1 MGGIFDGFLGSLG
14 SLGGIF
20 SEDGGGGFLSDR
32 SSRAARPCSVD
43 IFSGLFNGLAS
54 ILGGEGGFLGR
65 ILVISLTPSWA
76 GSAIILGITGE
87 GGSLGGLGSILS
99 GKGPPLLE
107 AGISSAASAIG
118 SALGIGEAATG
129 AAAAAGFAGAA
140 GGVSVGPSA
149 AGAGLG
155 TATRGGR
162 QPPRAAAATGGAASA
177 TSAIVAA
184 AAPAAIA
191 AAFVIATPIVSE
203 ALNSVSDFLF
213 GGNQRELTPEERA
226 EQAASQE
233 TVDALLKNEATA
245 TDLNGSVR
253 FLSQIIRDLEN
264 AYSIAEDVLRISLQ
278 QLQLFPQELRDA
290 LGPLYVSLVRRVTP
304 DEEGFAGG
312 GRIVGPGTG
321 TSDSI
326 LARIS
331 NGEFIVNAAST
342 RRFLPLLEAINDNG
356 LPRAQAGLPSFRSGL
371 PSFQNGGT
379 VVPFRQPGPSLNVTV
394 INNRPGTAIR
404 VEEGIGDDGERELRV
419 IVDEEVEEAIE
430 DGRFDRAIGR
440 RFGLRARAS

>member
-1 MGGIFDGFLGSLG
+1 M
-14 SLGGIF
+14 
-20 SEDGGGGFLSDR
+20 
-32 SSRAARPCSVD
+32 
-43 IFSGLFNGLAS
+43 
-54 ILGGEGGFLGR
+54 
-65 ILVISLTPSWA
+65 LVRRLRQ
-76 GSAIILGITGE
+76 
-87 GGSLGGLGSILS
+87 
-99 GKGPPLLE
+99 
-107 AGISSAASAIG
+107 
-118 SALGIGEAATG
+118 
-129 AAAAAGFAGAA
+129 
-140 GGVSVGPSA
+140 A
-149 AGAGLG
+149 AGA
-155 TATRGGR
+155 
-162 QPPRAAAATGGAASA
+162 AAAATGGAASA